1 MGDILDTRFEGK
13 GVTLNDNLVKPGDDV
28 NINARDPAL
37 KKLHIGVGWDLNA
50 FDADAMDVDVSLF
63 LLDKDGKTRIDE
75 DFVFYNN
82 MEALG
87 GAVKHTG
94 DNRTGALEGDDE
106 TVLIDLTGVPFDV
119 QKIVFS
125 LSLYRGEEKQQRL
138 GQVQKA
144 FIRILN
150 PENSVELLRYNL
162 DKELEDNNQTAM
174 LVGSINREGPKWHFT
189 PLAEA
194 VEGGLGAVA
203 RRFGCII
210 VEQ

>member
-13 GVTLNDNLVKPGDDV
+13 DVQLNDNLVKPGDDI
-28 NINARDPAL
+28 NIIARDPTL

-50 FDADAMDVDVSLF
+50 FDADAMDVDISLF
-63 LLDKDGKTRIDE
+63 LLDKDGKTRVDE

-82 MEALG
+82 METLN

-106 TVLIDLTGVPFDV
+106 TIMIDLTGVPFDV

-150 PENSVELLRYNL
+150 QENSIELLRFNL
-162 DKELEDNNQTAM
+162 DKELEENNQTAM

-189 PLAEA
+189 PLAEQ
-194 VEGGLGAVA
+194 VEGGLGAIA
-203 RRFGCII
+203 RRYGCII